1 MRLTPRAPKVQPT
14 RSGRVMDVVVL
25 MPMVLLI
32 AALLLPSAALAATG
46 PAISAPSSADA
57 GGWIEVN
64 GTGFDPRAS
73 VNLAWNG
80 STSGMPK
87 ARADRLGAF
96 VVALRVPL
104 DASAGTHQIQAFSAK
119 GGKSIAKRRV
129 EPLATATIQVI
140 APTSTASPTPTP
152 SGAPKPSPT
161 PTPVPTPTSTPTP
174 TPTPAP
180 AEGCSRIVAAGGS
193 VQAAVDAST
202 SGNVICLRGGTYT
215 AFTVA
220 KSGLTISSYP
230 GETATIRGQTLVRG
244 VSSGTIRNLSLTGA
258 TSTFQAGLRVDS
270 SSGVKVSGNRMAGNS
285 LGLFLFNARAALVEN
300 NVVTDNAYG
309 IEVHG
314 ATDGTIIRS
323 NRVDENDRYLD
334 SARSA
339 GGINFHKTSG
349 GIIVSDNT
357 FFGNNEVAIEIYAAS
372 NITLTRNSMT
382 GSNDLIETG
391 TESGLPCDNLRIVR
405 NVGWNSSIGTGG
417 EERGFYLR
425 CASNSIVAHNVLDGM
440 DRFALGIY
448 SSSGRYSGPIDGLRL
463 LNNIAANGRVYSIDS
478 TLPSSVVID
487 YNLAVTAT
495 GPVNGGTLAYVYG
508 KGNTS
513 SWDQFRSWTGY
524 DAHGVGTNP
533 AFVDR
538 AHRDYRLSTG
548 SPAVDRGTML
558 SGWNDGY
565 LGSAPDMGRYE
576 R

>member
-1 MRLTPRAPKVQPT
+1 MRLTPLSPKVQPA
-14 RSGRVMDVVVL
+14 RSGRVVS
-25 MPMVLLI
+25 MPIVLLI

-57 GGWIEVN
+57 GRWIEVK
-64 GTGFDPRAS
+64 GTAFDPRAS

-87 ARADRLGAF
+87 ARADSLGAF
-96 VVALRVPL
+96 VVNLRVPL

-119 GGKSIAKRRV
+119 GGRSIIKRGV
-129 EPLATATIQVI
+129 QPLASTTIQVI
-140 APTSTASPTPTP
+140 AATATVSPTPTP
-152 SGAPKPSPT
+152 TAAPKPSPT
-161 PTPVPTPTSTPTP
+161 PTPAPTPTSAPTPTPTP

-193 VQAAVDAST
+193 VQAAVDASS
-202 SGNVICLRGGTYT
+202 SGNVICLRGGTYSG
-215 AFTVA
+215 FTVS
-220 KSGLTISSYP
+220 KSGLTITSYP
-230 GETATIRGQTLVRG
+230 GETATIRGQTVVRG

-285 LGLFLFNARAALVEN
+285 LGLFLFNARSALVEN

-334 SARSA
+334 PARSA

-405 NVGWNSSIGTGG
+405 NVGWNSSIGSGG

-440 DRFALGIY
+440 DRFAFGIY
-448 SSSGRYSGPIDGLRL
+448 SASGRYSGPIDSLRL
-463 LNNIAANGRVYSIDS
+463 LNNIGANGRVYSIDS

-487 YNLAVTAT
+487 YNLATTAA
-495 GPVNGGTLAYVYG
+495 GPVFGGTLAYVYG

-524 DAHGVGTNP
+524 DAHGVSANP

-538 AHRDYRLSTG
+538 ANRDYRLSSG
-548 SPAVDRGTML
+548 SPAVDRGTIL
-558 SGWNDGY
+558 NGWNDTY